1 MANGFLE
8 NSFKLGTPARGGGD
22 LLSAFLGINT
32 NPDVQLKGQ
41 VAGAKL
47 GNLDARTRRA
57 NILGNQEQ
65 INLEDMQ
72 TLRRFITP
80 EGEGSGG
87 LNPQFQAMVQGS
99 DYAGGQRGLAT
110 RTDRLNKEDSLATLA
125 ESGFT
130 MPITGADGQ
139 THNMLLSDAIKMMS
153 GADFKAFVTA
163 NPEVRNLL
171 SKANTR
177 DAESLLRQTLLGK
190 QAETEGQRK
199 SLVEEQVEGEGY
211 ASEWKKTRRDMA
223 KHSLAYAKKTE
234 NLKLMKARGELTKL
248 SNQINKLALEINLK
262 ENEIALL
269 PQKNIDALVGTL
281 QALKN
286 LEDDEFDRAAYIKLY
301 SKLYIDNV
309 QKMTRRGKA
318 PPADK
323 VAKATEMAILSAF
336 ASADKQTPN
345 LDPDNPNNTIE
356 NLLKIMAPKLK
367 QALAQILPELAQS
380 GFNIPEAQE
389 IDRAKDA
396 KVDLLAQADALQGQL
411 QPGDVAPPV
420 QPQDGGPAALDAQ
433 GEGQALLSSLGVPPP
448 GGRIEQALAAQNQN
462 QSLITGQPPAHQDT
476 VEQFTGPT
484 REPPTGQPQPPLKKP
499 VTLDT
504 IDLKLEKKV
513 VSPELELVYDGGKG
527 VDKMTM
533 EAERLLDQYFDTKN
547 PKDLAKAKII
557 LKFLAQKRQSQPLG

>member
-323 VAKATEMAILSAF
+323 VAKARIS
-336 ASADKQTPN
+336 KHCR
-345 LDPDNPNNTIE
+345 
-356 NLLKIMAPKLK
+356 
-367 QALAQILPELAQS
+367 
-380 GFNIPEAQE
+380 
-389 IDRAKDA
+389 IDIRSYRL
-396 KVDLLAQADALQGQL
+396 VW
-411 QPGDVAPPV
+411 
-420 QPQDGGPAALDAQ
+420 
-433 GEGQALLSSLGVPPP
+433 S
-448 GGRIEQALAAQNQN
+448 QNQC
-462 QSLITGQPPAHQDT
+462 SDSPA
-476 VEQFTGPT
+476 VF
-484 REPPTGQPQPPLKKP
+484 
-499 VTLDT
+499 
-504 IDLKLEKKV
+504 
-513 VSPELELVYDGGKG
+513 
-527 VDKMTM
+527 
-533 EAERLLDQYFDTKN
+533 
-547 PKDLAKAKII
+547 
-557 LKFLAQKRQSQPLG
+557 